1 MRPTIAIIGA
11 SPDRAKFG
19 NKAVRAYARQGY
31 DVFPIHP
38 KAEEIEGH
46 KAYRSILDV
55 PAPAIDRA
63 SFYLPPEIGLKVIED
78 VAKKKVGEVW
88 LNPGSE
94 SPELISRSEEL
105 GLNTI
110 VACSII
116 AVGESPSEL
125 A

>member
-55 PAPAIDRA
+55 PAGIDRA

-116 AVGESPSEL
+116 AVGETPSEL

>member
-11 SPDRAKFG
+11 SPDRNKFG
-19 NKAVRAYARQGY
+19 NKAVRAYARQGF

-38 KAEEIEGH
+38 KADVIEGH
-46 KAYRSILDV
+46 KAYKSILEV
-55 PAPAIDRA
+55 PTPTIDRA
-63 SFYLPPEIGLKVIED
+63 SFYLPPAIGLQVLED
-78 VAKKKVGEVW
+78 VAKKNIGEVW

-94 SPELISRSEEL
+94 SPELIARAEEL
-105 GLNTI
+105 GLKVI

-116 AVGESPSEL
+116 AVGESPSDL